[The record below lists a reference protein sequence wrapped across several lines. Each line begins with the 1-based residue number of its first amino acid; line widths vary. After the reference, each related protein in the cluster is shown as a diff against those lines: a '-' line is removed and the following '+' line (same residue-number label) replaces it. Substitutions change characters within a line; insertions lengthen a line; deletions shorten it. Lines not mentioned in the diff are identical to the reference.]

1 MSTRS
6 AQQVLQRR
14 LHCRFFNLQEQGF
27 KHFVISQKL
36 LGQSTWLS
44 TRCAQQVGLRQLHC
58 SSSVCKNNWA
68 NRLKGQRVLLSRL
81 GCADYTFVSSFC
93 RISVLNILLYLRNY
107 WANRPECQRVVLS
120 MLGCPDYTVVSAI
133 FKNKCFKY
141 FVISQKLLGQLTW
154 GSTRSAQQVAL
165 RRLHCCF
172 FNLQNTCFKHFVILR
187 NYWANRPECQRVL
200 LSRLGCADYTV
211 VSSFCRISVLNILL
225 HLRNYWA
232 NRPECQRVVL
242 RRLGCA
248 DYTVVSSICKN
259 KYFKHFVISQK
270 LLGQLTWGSTRSAQQ
285 VGLRRRKFFS
295 RRQSDSSLIVGRIID
310 PRPGLCALSMDP
322 FVPRVTH
329 WCTIYPSFHVV
340 LRPRQK
346 DERYASRCHSE
357 STNLFFWFRKYSR
370 TAIASSV
377 KLYIIPIEEN

>member
-1 MSTRS
+1 VSTRS

-225 HLRNYWA
+225 YPRNNWANRPECQRVVLSRLGCPDYTVVFQFARITVLNILSYLSNYCANRPDCQRVVLSMLGCADYTVVPQFARISVLIILSYLRNYWA
-232 NRPECQRVVL
+232 NRPECQRVL
-242 RRLGCA
+242 LCRLCCP
-248 DYTVVSSICKN
+248 DYTVVLQ
-259 KYFKHFVISQK
+259 F
-270 LLGQLTWGSTRSAQQ
+270 A
-285 VGLRRRKFFS
+285 RKRF
-295 RRQSDSSLIVGRIID
+295 
-310 PRPGLCALSMDP
+310 
-322 FVPRVTH
+322 
-329 WCTIYPSFHVV
+329 
-340 LRPRQK
+340 
-346 DERYASRCHSE
+346 
-357 STNLFFWFRKYSR
+357 
-370 TAIASSV
+370 
-377 KLYIIPIEEN
+377 